1 MMSIDSMTIEE
12 CLSIKRDV
20 EEYLRSK
27 QNKEQITSY
36 DLLSDHDKL
45 LVLMYAKLL
54 SKKAEEME
62 PGITKDLKDLE
73 LDGIGKLVSLEHR
86 KKTITSI
93 IEKIIA
99 DSKSERYKG
108 SYKRAADNICD
119 TVRYTF
125 IIPDDIYTEKLDECL
140 HMLEDMGYEV
150 IDFKNKWGELAYKG
164 VNVRISTK
172 DHKEI
177 FELQFHTPLGYRI
190 KEGVSYGDTTK
201 VDETPFKI
209 GSTRSLYQV
218 SRDDDAPEWL
228 RIRADRLRSYL
239 QTFIDTPKGILDYM
253 YDRDI
258 KRR

>member
-1 MMSIDSMTIEE
+1 MLTEEE

-27 QNKEQITSY
+27 QNKEQDSSY
-36 DLLSDHDKL
+36 DLLNDRDKI
-45 LVLMYAKLL
+45 LVLTYARLL
-54 SKKAEEME
+54 SKKAEVME
-62 PGITKDLKDLE
+62 PAITKDLKDLE
-73 LDGIGKLVSLEHR
+73 LDGIGKLASLEHR
-86 KKTITSI
+86 RKPITSI

-99 DSKSERYKG
+99 DSKSERYQG
-108 SYKRAADNICD
+108 SYQRAANNICD

-125 IIPDDIYTEKLDECL
+125 VIPDDIYTEKLDECL

-177 FELQFHTPLGYRI
+177 FELQFHTPRGYQI
-190 KEGVSYGDTTK
+190 KEGVSYGDEVSK
-201 VDETPFKI
+201 QLDETILKI
-209 GSTRSLYQV
+209 GSTRSLYKV
-218 SRDDDAPEWL
+218 SRDEDAPEWL
-228 RIRADRLRSYL
+228 RIRADRLRTFL
-239 QTFIDTPKGILDYM
+239 QTFIETPGGILDYM